1 MSKAT
6 LLTPGDVVYSTR
18 VAMPPLL
25 KARQLVRDTSGL
37 GGLLGVYPDPRT
49 DATILFFG
57 APDEVL
63 AAVRELVRRGWAP
76 DRTVMRWSVAADGIP
91 EYDGLY
97 GACV

>member
-1 MSKAT
+1 MSKGT

-18 VAMPPLL
+18 VATPPLL
-25 KARQLVRDTSGL
+25 KVRRLVRDTRGL
-37 GGLLGVYPDPRT
+37 DGLLGVYPDPRT
-49 DATILFFG
+49 DSTFLFFG

-63 AAVRELVRRGWAP
+63 AAVWELVRSGWVP